1 MELRWNL
8 DKIYLSFE
16 SEEYKNDMQKCDQMI
31 ATINEWIGVN
41 LRSKEDAVSKIEE
54 YLCLKSEVMSL
65 LENLMNYAFLIMNVD
80 AHDADAHEY
89 WARIQSKES
98 ELTVSHIKFQKWLSS
113 LEDLDQ
119 MISKS
124 KVLEQYRFYLFEQV
138 KKVQFLL
145 SDEEEVMISKMANT
159 GWKAWN
165 QLQSRLTSGI
175 TIELMVDGEEQIYSL
190 GEVKRL
196 VDDHPEWANEIYQ
209 AKVKAYEKV
218 SVSVAACLNGI
229 KGEVL
234 TICQL
239 KGYRSPLEKSLQDFR
254 IQESTVQ
261 AMISVIEKSISHFKD
276 YYRKKA
282 ELLGFEHSLPL
293 YARYRPVAENCMKF
307 TFAEA
312 RDYIV
317 NKFRTYS
324 NSLADFTE
332 KVFAEQWIDAE
343 SREGKAHY
351 GFCINFHP
359 GKESRIMYNFNGTFS
374 DVAGLAHEI
383 GHAYQFSCLA
393 HQVPFLNR
401 EYTPPV
407 SETASIFA
415 ETIVRNE
422 ALQDATEEAK
432 LAILDMTIAINSAL
446 IFQSYIDFTFESK
459 LLEHRKNH
467 SLSVDELC
475 NLYREVV
482 SDTCGDSIDAKYID
496 GYSWV
501 TNPLYYWVDFNFYNF
516 TYAFGLLFSKGI
528 YAEYLKQGDTFVEK
542 FDQMLAATGKKSV
555 EDLALMLGLDLSS
568 EEFWENS
575 LKLLEEEIELF
586 LQLAD

>member
-1 MELRWNL
+1 MKLRWNL
-8 DKIYLSFE
+8 DNIYSSFD
-16 SEEYKNDMQKCDQMI
+16 SEEYKSDMQKCDQMI
-31 ATINEWIGVN
+31 ARMDEWIKEN
-41 LRSKEDAVSKIEE
+41 LQSKEDAVIKIEE
-54 YLCLKSEVMSL
+54 YLLLKSEMMSL
-65 LENLMNYAFLIMNVD
+65 LEKLMCYAFLIMNVD
-80 AHDADAHEY
+80 AQDAEASGH
-89 WARIQSKES
+89 WARMQNKES
-98 ELTVSHIKFQKWLSS
+98 EVTASHVKFQKWLGS

-124 KVLEQYRFYLFEQV
+124 MVLEQHRFYLFEQV
-138 KKVQFLL
+138 KKVQYLL
-145 SDEEEVMISKMANT
+145 SDEEEILISKMANT

-165 QLQSRLTSGI
+165 QLQSKLTSGM
-175 TIELMVDGEEQIYSL
+175 TVELMVDGEEKSYSL
-190 GEVKRL
+190 GGVWHL
-196 VDDHPEWANEIYQ
+196 VDDHPECADEIYQ

-218 SVSVAACLNGI
+218 AVPVAACLNGI

-234 TICQL
+234 TICQHKRYL
-239 KGYRSPLEKSLQDFR
+239 SPLEKSLQDFR
-254 IQESTVQ
+254 IQESTVK
-261 AMISVIEKSISHFKD
+261 AMFSVIEKSMPHFKD

-282 ELLGFEHSLPL
+282 ELLGFEHNLPM
-293 YARYRPVAENCMKF
+293 YARYRQVAENKIKF

-317 NKFRTYS
+317 NNFRSYS
-324 NSLADFTE
+324 DSLADFAE

-343 SREGKAHY
+343 PREGKAHY

-359 GKESRIMYNFNGTFS
+359 IKESRIMYNFNGTFS

-415 ETIVRNE
+415 ETIVQN
-422 ALQDATEEAK
+422 AAIQNAGEEVK
-432 LAILDMTIAINSAL
+432 LAILDMAIAKHSAL
-446 IFQSYIDFTFESK
+446 IFQSYIDFTFEFK
-459 LLEHRKNH
+459 LFEHRKNY
-467 SLSVDELC
+467 SLSVDELR

-482 SDTCGDSIDAKYID
+482 SETYGDSIDSKYID
-496 GYSWV
+496 GYSWII
-501 TNPLYYWVDFNFYNF
+501 NPLYYWADSNFYNF

-528 YAEYLKQGDTFVEK
+528 YAEYQKQGDAFVEK

-555 EDLALMLGLDLSS
+555 EDLALMLGLDLASG
-568 EEFWENS
+568 EFWENS
-575 LKLLEEEIELF
+575 LRLLKEEIELF
-586 LQLAD
+586 LQLVD